1 MVVFIYGS
9 LLWYIFPVED
19 GISWEGHLGGF
30 VTGLFLAFAMKVPLP
45 ILKKYDWEKEDYN
58 EEDDEFLKHF
68 DEHGNFIESKPP
80 VQEDDDIIIK
90 YHFKKDSGEG
100 KEDH

>member
-1 MVVFIYGS
+1 
-9 LLWYIFPVED
+9 
-19 GISWEGHLGGF
+19 
-30 VTGLFLAFAMKVPLP
+30 MKVPLP

-68 DEHGNFIESKPP
+68 DEHGNFIESRPT
-80 VQEDDDIIIK
+80 VQEEDIVIK
-90 YHFKKDSGEG
+90 YHFKKDSGER